1 MADEMY
7 GDGGVAFG
15 EQVFQESRERRA
27 KTIKDQE
34 DFAKKLL
41 IADTAVKGINF
52 LINQRADNLDANNAP
67 AKAAY
72 MNYTKNLENKRRK
85 ELEAA
90 RKKEKET

>member
-52 LINQRADNLDANNAP
+52 LIN
-67 AKAAY
+67 
-72 MNYTKNLENKRRK
+72 E
-85 ELEAA
+85 
-90 RKKEKET
+90 